1 MEKKKRKITVE
12 VDPEFYHKIK
22 IEIAKRD
29 VTLKQ
34 YVTALIE
41 EDLKKKKFN
50 LGGVTN
56 EK

>member
-1 MEKKKRKITVE
+1 MEVVMEKKKRKITVE
-12 VDPEFYHKIK
+12 VDPAFYHKIK

-41 EDLKKKKFN
+41 EDLKKK
-50 LGGVTN
+50 
-56 EK
+56 